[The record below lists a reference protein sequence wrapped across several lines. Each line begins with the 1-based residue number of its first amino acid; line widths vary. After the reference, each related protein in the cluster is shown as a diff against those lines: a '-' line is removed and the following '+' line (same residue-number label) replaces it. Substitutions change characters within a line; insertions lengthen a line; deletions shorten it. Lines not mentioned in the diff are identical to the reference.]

1 MYTYLNMNK
10 HKKLNLLDQ
19 SLPTENADQRIGIFA
34 QPQPP
39 SLNNINNYDIDS
51 TSSSSSSSSSSP
63 LYNILV
69 VGDSN
74 AVVFDWGNTIDPLKV
89 TYDVT
94 WFVGASAYGLRD
106 GSSLIK
112 PSSSSSS
119 SLKHEGSSPSSR
131 SGAFDTLVHLN
142 TSRYDK
148 V

>member
-1 MYTYLNMNK
+1 
-10 HKKLNLLDQ
+10 LNLLDQ

-39 SLNNINNYDIDS
+39 SLNNINNHDIDS
-51 TSSSSSSSSSSP
+51 TSSSSSSSP

-106 GSSLIK
+106 GASSMK
-112 PSSSSSS
+112 PSSSSS
-119 SLKHEGSSPSSR
+119 KHEGSSPPSSSR